1 MNQYSAA
8 RLAFGLCMITT
19 AVNLQAPL
27 YGALAAQGGVG
38 VGATTIA
45 FACYVAGV
53 MPVLLGLNGL
63 AERIGYK
70 AIIVTA
76 LLLNMLATCL
86 MLIAPSIVML
96 GVARFLL
103 GVGTALASAVAPAY
117 MQQLWQGDDKQASTS
132 YVTISSALGFGLGA
146 AVTSVF
152 IVTTPSLTPPSLWL
166 YLCISAFAL
175 IGVLTLR

>member
-1 MNQYSAA
+1 
-8 RLAFGLCMITT
+8 
-19 AVNLQAPL
+19 
-27 YGALAAQGGVG
+27 
-38 VGATTIA
+38 
-45 FACYVAGV
+45 

-63 AERIGYK
+63 AERVGYK

-96 GVARFLL
+96 GVARVLL

-152 IVTTPSLTPPSLWL
+152 IVTKCLTESFR
-166 YLCISAFAL
+166 A
-175 IGVLTLR
+175 